1 MDLEKELACS
11 VSLTLVL
18 RHLRLDSSRL
28 SPRITRLG
36 TNRLIPRSQICTELL
51 YNPLTL
57 LDCLHTFC
65 GACLKEWFE
74 WQADAARRAP
84 DPPAPGASVFT
95 CPSCR
100 ASVRDTRHN
109 STVASLLDMV
119 LVAQPEKVKPQH
131 EKEEMDAKYKPGDK
145 VLPDITFLRRTAEQL
160 RADERDRHLIDEV
173 REMSLREAVHGSS
186 SGSRTRRRRDD
197 DESRSRAARRRA
209 PRETS
214 ASREH
219 STNNAPPRER
229 THRRRGTG
237 GDVRRRAEQ
246 SVRLSSDAAETPS
259 DNSRTSSSGSRQ
271 MSDELL
277 ERQRRQIEHQSSLRS
292 LISSS
297 DAADIDM
304 EREVEEFARQIQE
317 EGLLDG
323 LDLENIDL
331 TNNDE
336 LSRRITEAY
345 RRRQRER
352 ERLRR
357 GVRERGRASSQ
368 HSYSGLAEGRPQQ
381 GPSSSRLGRPTGN
394 HSRTPS
400 TTSQSDERSRPP
412 LAPSSNS
419 NHLDVHDGQ
428 RRRRRTGSH
437 SRDRSATVPIAPTQS
452 EMHIGARSQT
462 DLEARSNSLN
472 ASSIRPMMPEAR
484 SVSTNDVPATSP
496 NIVESPPSISL
507 PFSARVTGL
516 GVPAPSERTST
527 STPPEAKQKSNRTRP
542 REIIV
547 EAPQTE
553 TEAGPSTQAMPSLLS
568 SPPLTVAPYKSRSS
582 LFKEPSIACNRCGK
596 EDIQYELHYNCG
608 DCQDG
613 HWNMCLSCYRL
624 GKGCLHWFGFGY
636 ASFHRWERRRRTE
649 PSLPEPHKLLASRFL
664 RPKAMIASS
673 VEHRQAWSTEDP
685 YERLQS
691 GTFCAQCFAWSNE
704 CYWRCD
710 HCNEGD
716 WGFCNDC
723 VNQGR
728 SCSHA
733 LLPLTHQATAQQ
745 VASPPPSPHSPSRPS
760 SATMMVGLNAT
771 SIGPFK
777 VMTFITTCDI
787 CRSAIAPTQS
797 RFHCFE
803 CISSIVPDSSP
814 GDYDIC
820 EGCYHGLVRDQ
831 TISRDN
837 GAAGWRRCPQG
848 HRMVIVGF
856 QEGKGGQKRYVV
868 RDLVGGR
875 RLTVEP
881 FAHDPRTQRWTWYD
895 GDEKRER
902 LVARDVGETPSQTAL
917 SSETHPPDGGC
928 GWRTLARWAW
938 YPAADAND
946 ELLFP
951 KGAAISEV
959 EDANGEWFHGVYMGN
974 KGLFPAP
981 YVRMLE

>member
-11 VSLTLVL
+11 
-18 RHLRLDSSRL
+18 
-28 SPRITRLG
+28 
-36 TNRLIPRSQICTELL
+36 ICTELL

-74 WQADAARRAP
+74 WQADAARNAP

-119 LVAQPEKVKPQH
+119 LVAQPDKAKPQN
-131 EKEEMDAKYKPGDK
+131 EKEEMDAKYRPGDK
-145 VLPDITFLRRTAEQL
+145 VLPDLTFLRRTAEQL
-160 RADERDRHLIDEV
+160 RAEERDRHLIDEV
-173 REMSLREAVHGSS
+173 REMSLREAVHGGSS
-186 SGSRTRRRRDD
+186 SSRTRRRRED

-214 ASREH
+214 ASRDH
-219 STNNAPPRER
+219 STNDAPPRER

-246 SVRLSSDAAETPS
+246 QARLSSETADTPS

-357 GVRERGRASSQ
+357 GVRERSRASSQ

-381 GPSSSRLGRPTGN
+381 GPSSSRLGRPTGS

-400 TTSQSDERSRPP
+400 TTSQSDERRRPP

-437 SRDRSATVPIAPTQS
+437 SRDRSATVPVAPTQPDLH
-452 EMHIGARSQT
+452 MGVRSQT
-462 DLEARSNSLN
+462 DLETRSNSLN
-472 ASSIRPMMPEAR
+472 ASSARPMMPEPR
-484 SVSTNDVPATSP
+484 SVSTNDVNSTNS
-496 NIVESPPSISL
+496 NIVESPPSIAL
-507 PFSARVTGL
+507 PFSARANGL
-516 GVPAPSERTST
+516 GIPNPSERTST
-527 STPPEAKQKSNRTRP
+527 PPEATTKSSRIRP
-542 REIIV
+542 REITI
-547 EAPQTE
+547 EPPATE
-553 TEAGPSTQAMPSLLS
+553 SEAGPSTQTMPGLMS
-568 SPPLTVAPYKSRSS
+568 SPPLTVAAPYKPRSP
-582 LFKEPSIACNRCGK
+582 LFREPSITCNRCGK
-596 EDIQYELHYNCG
+596 DDIQYDLHYNCG
-608 DCQDG
+608 TCQDG
-613 HWNMCLSCYRL
+613 NWNICLSCYRL

-636 ASFHRWERRRRTE
+636 GGFHKWERRRRAE

-673 VEHRQAWSTEDP
+673 AEHRQAWSTEDP

-716 WGFCNDC
+716 WGFCNNC

-728 SCSHA
+728 SCTHA
-733 LLPLTHQATAQQ
+733 LLPLTHQPAVQQ
-745 VASPPPSPHSPSRPS
+745 IASPPPSPHSPSHPS

-820 EGCYHGLVRDQ
+820 EDCYHGLVSDK
-831 TISRDN
+831 TISPDN
-837 GAAGWRRCPQG
+837 GPAGWRRCPQG

-856 QEGKGGQKRYVV
+856 QQGKSGQKRYVV
-868 RDLVGGR
+868 QDLVGGR

-895 GDEKRER
+895 GDIKCER

-917 SSETHPPDGGC
+917 SSETYPPDGGC
-928 GWRTLARWAW
+928 GWRALARWAW
-938 YPAADAND
+938 YPAANAND

-951 KGAAISEV
+951 KGAEICEF
-959 EDANGEWFHGVYMGN
+959 EDANGDWFHGVYMG
-974 KGLFPAP
+974 KRGLFPAP
-981 YVRMLE
+981 YVRVLE

>member
-1 MDLEKELACS
+1 
-11 VSLTLVL
+11 
-18 RHLRLDSSRL
+18 
-28 SPRITRLG
+28 
-36 TNRLIPRSQICTELL
+36 
-51 YNPLTL
+51 
-57 LDCLHTFC
+57 
-65 GACLKEWFE
+65 
-74 WQADAARRAP
+74 
-84 DPPAPGASVFT
+84 
-95 CPSCR
+95 
-100 ASVRDTRHN
+100 
-109 STVASLLDMV
+109 
-119 LVAQPEKVKPQH
+119 
-131 EKEEMDAKYKPGDK
+131 MDAKYKPGDK
-145 VLPDITFLRRTAEQL
+145 VLPDLSFLRRTAEQL
-160 RADERDRHLIDEV
+160 RAEERDRHLIDEV
-173 REMSLREAVHGSS
+173 REMSLREAVHGASS
-186 SGSRTRRRRDD
+186 SASRTRRRRED

-214 ASREH
+214 AGRDH
-219 STNNAPPRER
+219 SANDAPPRER

-246 SVRLSSDAAETPS
+246 AIRLSPETLS

-271 MSDELL
+271 MSDESL

-357 GVRERGRASSQ
+357 EARERSRASSR
-368 HSYSGLAEGRPQQ
+368 HSYNGLTESRPQQ

-412 LAPSSNS
+412 LAPSSN
-419 NHLDVHDGQ
+419 HLEVHDGQ
-428 RRRRRTGSH
+428 RRRRRPGSQ
-437 SRDRSATVPIAPTQS
+437 SRDRSATVPVASTQP
-452 EMHIGARSQT
+452 ELHVGARSQT
-462 DLEARSNSLN
+462 DLEARSNSLT
-472 ASSIRPMMPEAR
+472 ASSVRPMMPEPR
-484 SVSTNDVPATSP
+484 SVSTNDVPSTSP
-496 NIVESPPSISL
+496 NIVESPPTTAL
-507 PFSARVTGL
+507 PFSARASGL
-516 GVPAPSERTST
+516 GIPNPSQRV
-527 STPPEAKQKSNRTRP
+527 STPPEGKTKSRPKP
-542 REIIV
+542 REIVV
-547 EAPQTE
+547 ERPG
-553 TEAGPSTQAMPSLLS
+553 TEAGPSTQVMPSLIA
-568 SPPLTVAPYKSRSS
+568 SPQLTVAPNQPRSP
-582 LFKEPSIACNRCGK
+582 LFEEPSIACNSCGK
-596 EDIQYELHYNCG
+596 ADIQYDLHYNCG
-608 DCQDG
+608 QCQDG
-613 HWNMCLSCYRL
+613 HWNICLSCYRL

-636 ASFHRWERRRRTE
+636 GGFNKWERQRRLE
-649 PSLPEPHKLLASRFL
+649 PSLPEPHKLLASRFS
-664 RPKAMIASS
+664 RPTAMVASS
-673 VEHRQAWSTEDP
+673 TEKRQAWSTDDP

-691 GTFCAQCFAWSNE
+691 GTFCAHCFAWSNE

-728 SCSHA
+728 SCTHA
-733 LLPLTHQATAQQ
+733 LLPLAHQPTVQQ
-745 VASPPPSPHSPSRPS
+745 TTSPPPSPRSPSHPS
-760 SATMMVGLNAT
+760 SATMMIGLNAT

-797 RFHCFE
+797 RFHCFQ
-803 CISSIVPDSSP
+803 CISSIVPNSSP

-820 EGCYHGLVRDQ
+820 ENCYHGLVSDE
-831 TISRDN
+831 TISPDN

-856 QEGKGGQKRYVV
+856 QGGKGGQKRYVV
-868 RDLVGGR
+868 HDLVGGQ
-875 RLTVEP
+875 RLTIEP
-881 FAHDPRTQRWTWYD
+881 FAHDPRTQRWTWYE
-895 GDEKRER
+895 GDVKCER
-902 LVARDVGETPSQTAL
+902 LVARDVAETPSQTAL
-917 SSETHPPDGGC
+917 SSEAFPPDGGC
-928 GWRTLARWAW
+928 GWRAVARWAW
-938 YPAADAND
+938 YPAAGAHD

-951 KGAAISEV
+951 KGAEICEI

-981 YVRMLE
+981 YVRVLE